1 VESILKL
8 EEVMTTKVVSVEM
21 DCSLKLIKEVFDSA
35 SFHHL
40 LVVEDA
46 ELVGVISDRD
56 LLRAIGPRVGTVAE
70 TAAEVAELNRKAH
83 QIMTR
88 RPITLRPNNDI
99 KVAIGVFNKHSISCI
114 PIVDAKNKPVGIV
127 SWRDIL
133 KTL

>member
-1 VESILKL
+1 LKL
-8 EEVMTTKVVSVEM
+8 EDVMTTKVVSVEM
-21 DCSLKLIKEVFDSA
+21 DCSLKLIKEVFDHA

-46 ELVGVISDRD
+46 ELVGIISDRD
-56 LLRAIGPRVGTVAE
+56 LLRAISPRVGTVAE
-70 TAAEVAELNRKAH
+70 TATEVAELNRKAH

-88 RPITLRPNNDI
+88 RPITLMPGNDI
-99 KVAIGVFNKHSISCI
+99 KVAIGVFNKHRISCI
-114 PIVDAKNKPVGIV
+114 PIVDAMKKPVGIV